1 MIREAVVSSFPPRAK
16 RYGRALDKKERK
28 KVLPAASA
36 GYVVGLLHRP
46 GGEGKLK
53 EEEERGLEQKSF
65 KVKREGMGRENA
77 LEAKRIVRRRR
88 RRRRKRRSSSNK
100 WSVGDGMEGR
110 EGGGKKVKG
119 GSSLSFAQKRGGKW
133 MGWKTP
139 SIPRRG

>member
-1 MIREAVVSSFPPRAK
+1 MIREASVPPEGK
-16 RYGRALDKKERK
+16 EICGRALDKKERK

-88 RRRRKRRSSSNK
+88 RRRRGKRSSSSNK
-100 WSVGDGMEGR
+100 WSVGDGMEGIR
-110 EGGGKKVKG
+110 GGG
-119 GSSLSFAQKRGGKW
+119 
-133 MGWKTP
+133 
-139 SIPRRG
+139 